1 MGAQSAALTGQI
13 TFGSLPLPGATVTAV
28 GAGKEVVVTSDIDGG
43 YRFSDLTDGAWT
55 IRVEML
61 GFTPVSRE
69 LLLPSSDPVMIE
81 VTLLPFDEIART
93 AVRAPA
99 SPGSPRP
106 GGEFQRAQVNAT
118 RTAPAREAAPQMPL
132 PPDPFGDSAMSA
144 ADGLLINGSVNN
156 GGASPFSQSAA
167 FGNNRRGTQS
177 LYNWGLGTQL
187 GHSALDARPYS
198 FGGRPTVKPDY
209 SDIQIMGTF
218 GGPLRV
224 PGLRNAPLL
233 YLGYQRLEDH
243 NATTQSAI
251 MPTVAQ
257 RGATSRTRHSGSSIP
272 RPACP
277 SPATRFPTAASATR
291 RDRCSG
297 ITRCR
302 MCPRGAASTSRR
314 RW

>member
-1 MGAQSAALTGQI
+1 
-13 TFGSLPLPGATVTAV
+13 
-28 GAGKEVVVTSDIDGG
+28 
-43 YRFSDLTDGAWT
+43 
-55 IRVEML
+55 
-61 GFTPVSRE
+61 
-69 LLLPSSDPVMIE
+69 
-81 VTLLPFDEIART
+81 
-93 AVRAPA
+93 
-99 SPGSPRP
+99 
-106 GGEFQRAQVNAT
+106 
-118 RTAPAREAAPQMPL
+118 
-132 PPDPFGDSAMSA
+132 MSA

-167 FGNNRRGTQS
+167 FGNNRRGPQS

-218 GGPLRV
+218 GGPLRI

-233 YLGYQRLEDH
+233 FLGYQRLEDH

-257 RGATSRTRHSGSSIP
+257 RGGDFSDSPVGLIDPDTGPALRRQRDSRQPHQRSGANAAP
-272 RPACP
+272 VLPAAE
-277 SPATRFPTAASATR
+277 S
-291 RDRCSG
+291 DRG
-297 ITRCR
+297 ERLQL
-302 MCPRGAASTSRR
+302 PGA